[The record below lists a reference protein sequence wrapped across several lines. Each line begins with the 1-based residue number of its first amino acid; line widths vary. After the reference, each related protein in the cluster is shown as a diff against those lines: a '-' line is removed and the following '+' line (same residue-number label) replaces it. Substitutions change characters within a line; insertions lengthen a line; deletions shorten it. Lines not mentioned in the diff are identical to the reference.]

1 MTWVDSHIHFWRLER
16 GDYSWLRPDAGP
28 LYRDFQPE
36 EALPLLSSCGVRHV
50 VAVQA
55 APTEAETHYL
65 FELTRQ
71 HPFISG
77 VVGWVDF
84 ESADV
89 AERVRLLVA
98 DGQGRLKGLRPM
110 VQDITDPHWLTRS
123 GIDPAF
129 HALMEHDLVFDALV
143 TPRHVKVLTH
153 RLRLHP
159 RLRVV
164 VDHAAKPDVGAVS
177 LTGWMNDLEEL
188 AANTAAYCKLSGLVT
203 EGGEK
208 PSSVDLDGLVTFL
221 LRIFGPTRL
230 CWGSDW
236 PVLTTRGE
244 YREWFHAAFDL
255 VRRRAPGSEAA
266 IFGENAVRLYRL
278 SF

>member
-1 MTWVDSHIHFWRLER
+1 MTWVDSHIHFWRLAR
-16 GDYSWLRPDAGP
+16 DDYSWLQPTAGP

-36 EALPLLSSCGVRHV
+36 EALQLLAACNVRQA

-55 APTEAETHYL
+55 APTEAETRYL
-65 FELTRQ
+65 FELARK
-71 HPFISG
+71 HPFITG

-89 AERVRLLVA
+89 AERIRLLVA

-110 VQDITDPHWLTRS
+110 VQDIADTHWLTRS

-129 HALMEHDLVFDALV
+129 HALIEHDLVFDALV
-143 TPRHVKVLTH
+143 TPRHVKVLTQ

-159 RLRVV
+159 GLRAV
-164 VDHAAKPDVGAVS
+164 VDHGAKPDVGAVS
-177 LTGWMNDLEEL
+177 LTAWMSDLEEL
-188 AANTAAYCKLSGLVT
+188 AANTSAYCKLSGLMT
-203 EGGEK
+203 EGVEK
-208 PSSVDLDGLVTFL
+208 PSLVDLDGLVTFL
-221 LRIFGPTRL
+221 LRIFGPERL

-244 YREWFHAAFDL
+244 YGEWFHAALDL
-255 VRRRAPGSEAA
+255 VRRRAPSSVDA
-266 IFGENAVRLYRL
+266 IFGANAVRLYRL

>member
-1 MTWVDSHIHFWRLER
+1 MTRVDSHIHFWRLAR
-16 GDYSWLRPDAGP
+16 GDYSWLQPTLGP

-36 EALPLLSSCGVRHV
+36 EAWQLLSACGVQQV

-55 APTEAETHYL
+55 APTEAETRYL
-65 FELTRQ
+65 FELARQ
-71 HPFISG
+71 HAFIAG

-84 ESADV
+84 ESTDV
-89 AERVRLLVA
+89 AARVRLLVA
-98 DGQGRLKGLRPM
+98 DGQGSLKGLRPM
-110 VQDITDPHWLTRS
+110 VQDIGDPNWLTRS

-129 HALMEHDLVFDALV
+129 HALIEHDLVFDALV

-164 VDHAAKPDVGAVS
+164 VDHAAKPDVSAVS
-177 LTGWMNDLEEL
+177 LTAWMNDLEEL
-188 AANTAAYCKLSGLVT
+188 AANTSAYCKLSGLVT
-203 EGGEK
+203 EGDRK
-208 PSSVDLDGLVTFL
+208 PSIVDLDGLVTFL
-221 LRIFGPTRL
+221 LRIFGPERL

-244 YREWFHAAFDL
+244 YGEWFHAALDL
-255 VRRRAPGSEAA
+255 VRRRAPGSEDA
-266 IFGENAVRLYRL
+266 IFGANTVRLYRL

>member
-1 MTWVDSHIHFWRLER
+1 MTRVDSHIHFWRLAR
-16 GDYSWLRPDAGP
+16 GDYPWLQPTLGT

-36 EALPLLSSCGVRHV
+36 EALPLLSACAVQRV

-55 APTEAETHYL
+55 APTEAETRYL
-65 FELTRQ
+65 FELARQ
-71 HPFISG
+71 HAFIAG

-84 ESADV
+84 ESTDV
-89 AERVRLLVA
+89 ATRIRLLVA
-98 DGQGRLKGLRPM
+98 EAQGCLKGLRPM
-110 VQDITDPHWLTRS
+110 VQDIGDPNWLTRS

-129 HALMEHDLVFDALV
+129 HALIEHDLVFDALV

-153 RLRLHP
+153 RLQRHP
-159 RLRVV
+159 QLRVV

-177 LTGWMNDLEEL
+177 LTAWMNDLEAL
-188 AANTAAYCKLSGLVT
+188 AANTSAYCKLSGLVT
-203 EGGEK
+203 EGDEK
-208 PSSVDLDGLVTFL
+208 PSIVDLDGLVTFL
-221 LRIFGPTRL
+221 LRIFGPERL

-244 YREWFHAAFDL
+244 YGEWFHAAFDL
-255 VRRRAPGSEAA
+255 VRRRAPGSEDA
-266 IFGENAVRLYRL
+266 IFGANTVRLYRL